1 MSALTARRLRGFS
14 LIELLVV
21 VAIVAI
27 LAAIAYPGYQRQT
40 ATSRR
45 TLAATCLM
53 QNAQALERHYAARQ
67 SYLDAPAPLVCRE
80 IAAFYQIGFATP
92 PTATAYLLQAVPQGA
107 QAALDARCGT
117 LSLNQWGERGS
128 GADEPDAVPC
138 W

>member
-1 MSALTARRLRGFS
+1 VSALTDRRPRGFS

-45 TLAATCLM
+45 TLAAACLM
-53 QNAQALERHYAARQ
+53 QHAQALERHYAIKQ
-67 SYLDAPAPLVCRE
+67 SWLDAPEPAPCRE
-80 IAAFYQIGFATP
+80 VAGFYQISFATP
-92 PTATAYLLQAVPQGA
+92 PTATTYLLQAVPQGA
-107 QAALDARCGT
+107 QATLDAHCGT

-128 GADEPDAVPC
+128 GADEPDAAQC

>member
-1 MSALTARRLRGFS
+1 MSAVAACRAHGFS
-14 LIELLVV
+14 LIELLAV

-45 TLAATCLM
+45 TLAAACLM
-53 QNAQALERHYAARQ
+53 QNAQALERRYAAKQ
-67 SYLDAPAPLVCRE
+67 SYLDAPAPLVCRD
-80 IAAFYQIGFATP
+80 IAAFYQISFATP
-92 PTATAYLLQAVPQGA
+92 PTATAYVLQAVPQGA
-107 QAALDARCGT
+107 QATLDARCGT

-128 GADEPDAVPC
+128 NGEAADALPC